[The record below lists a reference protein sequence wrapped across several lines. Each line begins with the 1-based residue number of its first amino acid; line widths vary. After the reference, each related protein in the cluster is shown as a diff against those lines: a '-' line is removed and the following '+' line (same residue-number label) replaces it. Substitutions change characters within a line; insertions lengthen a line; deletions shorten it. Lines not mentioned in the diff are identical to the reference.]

1 MNKPK
6 AKAVALY
13 SGGLDSTLAILQMM
27 KYGVEVEA
35 ITFMTHFGCDAS
47 DRSTCGHDPYP
58 AAEKFGFKVKLA
70 HLGEKFIDIV
80 KNPRYG
86 HGKNMNPCIDC
97 RLLMLAEAKEYMAMA
112 GAQFVITGEVL
123 GQRPMSQRRFSL
135 DLVVRKCGLEGWLVR
150 PLCGRLLP
158 PTVPEKEGLIQREWL
173 LDIEGRSRK
182 RQMAL
187 ADEFGLTEYPNPAAG
202 CLLTDERYS
211 DRLRDL
217 LKYNPDPDF
226 NDLNLLRVGRH
237 FRLSDH
243 AKLVVG
249 RDEKENDLIESLRRP
264 DDCILEVLEFGSP
277 IGLLRGEADEAVLKT
292 AASVVA
298 RYCDGKTEP
307 LLRVTFAG
315 HEDDPAESGTL
326 ETAPA
331 GEAELAGWR
340 V

>member
-1 MNKPK
+1 MSKGK
-6 AKAVALY
+6 VKAVALY

-70 HLGEKFIDIV
+70 HLGEKFIEIV

-86 HGKNMNPCIDC
+86 HGRNMNPCIDC
-97 RLLMLAEAKEYMAMA
+97 RLVMLAEAKEYMATA
-112 GAQFVITGEVL
+112 GGQFVITGEVL
-123 GQRPMSQRRFSL
+123 GQRPMSQRRFTL
-135 DLVVRKCGLEGWLVR
+135 DLIAKNCGLEGRLVR

-158 PTVPEKEGLIQREWL
+158 STVPEKEGLILREWL

-187 ADEFGLTEYPNPAAG
+187 AEEFGLTEYPNPAAG

-237 FRLSDH
+237 FRLSER

-249 RDEKENDLIESLRRP
+249 RNERENDLIESLRRP
-264 DDCILEVLEFGSP
+264 DDCIMEVLEFGSP
-277 IGLLRGEADEAVLKT
+277 IGLLRGEADQTVMKT

-298 RYCDGKTEP
+298 RYCDGKNEP
-307 LLRVTFAG
+307 ILRVSYIN
-315 HEDDPAESGTL
+315 PAKGGTDGAL
-326 ETAPA
+326 ETTPA

>member
-1 MNKPK
+1 LSKIRT
-6 AKAVALY
+6 KAVALY

-27 KYGVEVEA
+27 KHGVEVEA
-35 ITFMTHFGCDAS
+35 ITFLTHFGCDAS
-47 DRSTCGHDPYP
+47 DKSSCGSDPYP

-70 HLGEKFIDIV
+70 HLGQRYIDMV

-97 RLLMLAEAKEYMAMA
+97 RLVMLDEAIDYMEMT

-123 GQRPMSQRRFSL
+123 GQRPMSQRRFTL
-135 DLVVRKCGLEGWLVR
+135 DLVAKNCGLEGRLVR
-150 PLCGRLLP
+150 PLSGRLLP
-158 PTVPEKEGLIQREWL
+158 PTLPEKEGLIRREWL

-187 ADEFGLTEYPNPAAG
+187 AEKFGLTEYPNPAAG
-202 CLLTDERYS
+202 CLLTDQRYS

-217 LKYNPDPDF
+217 LKYKPDTDF

-237 FRLSDH
+237 FRLNER

-249 RDEKENDLIESLRRP
+249 RDKDENAAIESLMQKGDWRLEAP
-264 DDCILEVLEFGSP
+264 DFGSP
-277 IGLLRGEADEAVLKT
+277 VGLLRGTADDHTLLI

-298 RYCDGKTEP
+298 RYSDGKTEP
-307 LLRVTFAG
+307 RLRVTFRNG
-315 HEDDPAESGTL
+315 NSDGVL

-331 GEAELAGWR
+331 DEAQLEGFR
-340 V
+340 I

>member
-1 MNKPK
+1 MSNGKVK
-6 AKAVALY
+6 AIALY

-35 ITFMTHFGCDAS
+35 VTFMTHFGCDAS
-47 DRSTCGHDPYP
+47 DRSSCGHDPYP

-70 HLGEKFIDIV
+70 HLGQRYIDMV
-80 KNPRYG
+80 KNPKYG

-97 RLLMLAEAKEYMAMA
+97 RLVMIDEAKSYMEMA
-112 GAQFVITGEVL
+112 RGQFIITGEVL
-123 GQRPMSQRRFSL
+123 GQRPMSQRRFTL
-135 DLVVRKCGLEGWLVR
+135 DLVARKCGLDGQLVR
-150 PLCGRLLP
+150 PLSGRLLP
-158 PTVPEKEGLIQREWL
+158 PTVPEKEGLIKREWL

-187 ADEFGLTEYPNPAAG
+187 AEEFGLTDYPNPAAG

-264 DDCILEVLEFGSP
+264 DDYIMEVLEFGSP
-277 IGLLRGEADEAVLKT
+277 IGLLRGEADQIVLMA

-298 RYCDGKTEP
+298 RYSDGKNEP
-307 LLRVTFAG
+307 LLRVTYVSQDG
-315 HEDDPAESGTL
+315 DGTL

-331 GEAELAGWR
+331 GETELAKIR
-340 V
+340 I

>member
-1 MNKPK
+1 VSKRK
-6 AKAVALY
+6 AKAMALY

-35 ITFMTHFGCDAS
+35 VTFLTHFGCDAS
-47 DRSTCGHDPYP
+47 DKSTCGHDPYP

-70 HLGEKFIDIV
+70 HLGQKFIEIV

-97 RLLMLAEAKEYMAMA
+97 RLIMLEEAKDYMELA
-112 GAQFVITGEVL
+112 GGHFAITGEVL

-135 DLVVRKCGLEGWLVR
+135 DLIAKNCGLDGRLVR
-150 PLCGRLLP
+150 PLSGRLLP
-158 PTVPEKEGLIQREWL
+158 PTVPEKEGLIEREWL

-187 ADEFGLTEYPNPAAG
+187 AEEFGLTDYPNPAAG
-202 CLLTDERYS
+202 CLLTDIRYS

-217 LKYNPDPDF
+217 LKYSPDPDF

-237 FRLSDH
+237 FRLSDK
-243 AKLVVG
+243 ARLVVG
-249 RDEKENDLIESLRRP
+249 RDEKENGTIESLRQP
-264 DDCILEVLEFGSP
+264 DDYILEVMEFGSP
-277 IGLLRGEADEAVLKT
+277 IGLLRGDTDETVMKT

-298 RYCDGKTEP
+298 RYSDGKNEP
-307 LLRVTFAG
+307 LLRVSCLA
-315 HEDDPAESGTL
+315 HEHEGTL

-331 GEAELAGWR
+331 REAELAVWR

>member
-1 MNKPK
+1 VGNERVK
-6 AKAVALY
+6 AIALY

-58 AAEKFGFKVKLA
+58 TAERFGFRVKLA
-70 HLGEKFIDIV
+70 HLGQKFIDIV
-80 KNPRYG
+80 KSPRYG

-97 RLLMLAEAKEYMAMA
+97 RLVMLAEAKDYMELT
-112 GAQFVITGEVL
+112 GGQFVITGEVL
-123 GQRPMSQRRFSL
+123 GQRPMSQRRFTL
-135 DLVVRKCGLEGWLVR
+135 DLIAKNCGLEGRLVR
-150 PLCGRLLP
+150 PLCGRLLS

-187 ADEFGLTEYPNPAAG
+187 ADQFGLTDYPNPAAG
-202 CLLTDERYS
+202 CLLTDVRYS

-264 DDCILEVLEFGSP
+264 GDCIMEVLEFGSP
-277 IGLLRGEADEAVLKT
+277 IGLLRGEADETVMRT
-292 AASVVA
+292 AASIVA
-298 RYCDGKTEP
+298 RYCDGKNEP
-307 LLRVTFAG
+307 LLRVTFVG
-315 HEDDPAESGTL
+315 RNGDDGFL

-331 GEAELAGWR
+331 GEAELER
-340 V
+340 TRI

>member
-1 MNKPK
+1 MTKPK
-6 AKAVALY
+6 AIALY

-27 KYGVEVEA
+27 KHGVEVEA
-35 ITFMTHFGCDAS
+35 ITFLTHFGCDAS
-47 DRSTCGHDPYP
+47 DKSSCGHDPYP
-58 AAEKFGFKVKLA
+58 AAEKFGFQVKLA
-70 HLGEKFIDIV
+70 HLGQRYVDMV

-97 RLLMLAEAKEYMAMA
+97 RLVMIDEAKDYMEMS
-112 GAQFVITGEVL
+112 GGQFIITGEVL
-123 GQRPMSQRRFSL
+123 GQRPMSQRRFTL
-135 DLVVRKCGLEGWLVR
+135 DLVAKNCGLEGRLVR
-150 PLCGRLLP
+150 PLSGRLLP
-158 PTVPEKEGLIQREWL
+158 PTLPEKEGLIEREWL

-187 ADEFGLTEYPNPAAG
+187 AEEFGLTDYPNPAAG
-202 CLLTDERYS
+202 CLLTDQRYS

-237 FRLSDH
+237 FRLSET
-243 AKLVVG
+243 ARLVGG
-249 RDEKENDLIESLRRP
+249 RDERENAMIEQLRQPGDL
-264 DDCILEVLEFGSP
+264 ILEVKEFGSP
-277 IGLLRGEADEAVLKT
+277 LGLLRGEADEAVMLT

-298 RYCDGKTEP
+298 RYCDGKNEP
-307 LLRVTFAG
+307 LLRVTYVG
-315 HEDDPAESGTL
+315 RNSDPAQGGTL

-331 GEAELAGWR
+331 VEKQLETLR

>member
-1 MNKPK
+1 
-6 AKAVALY
+6 LY

-70 HLGEKFIDIV
+70 HLGERFIEIV

-97 RLLMLAEAKEYMAMA
+97 RLLMLEEAKEYMAMA
-112 GAQFVITGEVL
+112 GGQFVITGEVL
-123 GQRPMSQRRFSL
+123 GQRPMSQRRYSL
-135 DLVVRKCGLEGWLVR
+135 DLVAKKCGLEGRLVR

-158 PTVPEKEGLIQREWL
+158 PTLPEKEGLIKREWL

-182 RQMAL
+182 KQMAL
-187 ADEFGLTEYPNPAAG
+187 AEEFGLIEYPNPAAG
-202 CLLTDERYS
+202 CLLTDVRYS

-237 FRLSDH
+237 FRLSDR

-249 RDEKENDLIESLRRP
+249 RDERENDLIESLRRP
-264 DDCILEVLEFGSP
+264 DDSIMEVLEFGSP
-277 IGLLRGEADEAVLKT
+277 IGLLRGEADQTVMRT

-298 RYCDGKTEP
+298 RYCDGKNEP
-307 LLRVTFAG
+307 LLCVTYTG
-315 HEDDPAESGTL
+315 HDGDGNL

-331 GEAELAGWR
+331 GEAELEEIR
-340 V
+340 I

>member
-1 MNKPK
+1 MSKIKVK
-6 AKAVALY
+6 AAALY

-58 AAEKFGFKVKLA
+58 AAEKFGFRVKLA
-70 HLGEKFIDIV
+70 HLGQKFIDIV

-86 HGKNMNPCIDC
+86 RGRNMNPCIDC
-97 RLLMLAEAKEYMAMA
+97 RLVMLAEARDYMELT
-112 GAQFVITGEVL
+112 GGQFVITGEVL
-123 GQRPMSQRRFSL
+123 GQRPMSQRRFTL
-135 DLVVRKCGLEGWLVR
+135 DLIAKNCGLEGRLVR

-187 ADEFGLTEYPNPAAG
+187 AEQFGLSEYPNPAAG

-217 LKYNPDPDF
+217 LKYDPDPDF

-237 FRLSDH
+237 FRLSDRV
-243 AKLVVG
+243 KLVVG
-249 RDEKENDLIESLRRP
+249 RDERENDLIESLRRP
-264 DDCILEVLEFGSP
+264 DDCIMEVLEFGSP
-277 IGLLRGEADEAVLKT
+277 IGLLRGEADETVMKT

-298 RYCDGKTEP
+298 RYCDGKNEP
-307 LLRVTFAG
+307 LLRVTYVARNG
-315 HEDDPAESGTL
+315 DGAL

-331 GEAELAGWR
+331 GEAELEKIR
-340 V
+340 I

>member
-1 MNKPK
+1 MNKGRV
-6 AKAVALY
+6 KAVALY

-35 ITFMTHFGCDAS
+35 ITFMTHFGCDVS
-47 DRSTCGHDPYP
+47 DKSTCGHDPYP
-58 AAEKFGFKVKLA
+58 AAEKFGFKVKLS
-70 HLGEKFIDIV
+70 HLGQKFIDIV

-97 RLLMLAEAKEYMAMA
+97 RLLMLEEAKEYMKSA
-112 GAQFVITGEVL
+112 GGQFIITGEVL

-135 DLVVRKCGLEGWLVR
+135 DLIAKNCGLDGRLVR

-158 PTVPEKEGLIQREWL
+158 PTAPEKEGLIQREWL

-187 ADEFGLTEYPNPAAG
+187 AEEFGLTEYPNPAAG
-202 CLLTDERYS
+202 CLLTDIRYS

-237 FRLSDH
+237 FRLSDK

-264 DDCILEVLEFGSP
+264 DDCILEVKEFGSP
-277 IGLLRGEADEAVLKT
+277 IGLLRGEADETVMMT

-298 RYCDGKTEP
+298 RYCDGKNQP
-307 LLRVTFAG
+307 LLRVTYVG
-315 HEDDPAESGTL
+315 GSSDGSL